1 MAGSTTSVQASGRS
15 IIANNSIDGAGSGL
29 RYDDTTQPNPL
40 TLPGV
45 PAGHLQMTSNAN
57 FVAYAPLAPQN
68 WGAIPPTEVAEALD
82 ALAAPNVAEQ
92 SNAAPLGPAASI
104 NFTFAPAF
112 VQQLSGNVR
121 VSGQI
126 GGTQSIP
133 GADVTLNLWRD
144 FGLISQFLL
153 ASYPVPSS
161 GTTGTFGGS
170 VHWIDELPTGFIA
183 HSYTIEAVAQGGG
196 NVSAN
201 VSNASGSANELP

>member
-1 MAGSTTSVQASGRS
+1 
-15 IIANNSIDGAGSGL
+15 
-29 RYDDTTQPNPL
+29 
-40 TLPGV
+40 
-45 PAGHLQMTSNAN
+45 
-57 FVAYAPLAPQN
+57 
-68 WGAIPPTEVAEALD
+68 
-82 ALAAPNVAEQ
+82 
-92 SNAAPLGPAASI
+92 
-104 NFTFAPAF
+104 
-112 VQQLSGNVR
+112 
-121 VSGQI
+121 
-126 GGTQSIP
+126 
-133 GADVTLNLWRD
+133 VTLNLWRD